1 MMTITTAPAI
11 NATLNGLSIFFL
23 TLGFIYIKKGNR
35 TAHRNCMLAT
45 FVCSTL
51 FLIGYIGYHAYR
63 VRVLGLGPT
72 IFKDPAWFRPIYLT
86 ILITH
91 TILAA
96 AIVPL
101 GLITLGLALRKRFEA
116 HKKIARITWP
126 IWMYVSITG
135 VVIYFLLYQIY
146 PQQG

>member
-1 MMTITTAPAI
+1 MMNIHIAPAI
-11 NATLNGLSIFFL
+11 NAVLNGLSTVFL
-23 TLGFIYIKKGNR
+23 TLGFIYIKRGNK

-51 FLIGYIGYHAYR
+51 FLIGYVGYHTYR
-63 VRVLGLGPT
+63 VRVLGLGAT
-72 IFKDPAWFRPIYLT
+72 VFKDPAWFRPIYLT
-86 ILITH
+86 ILISH

-101 GLITLGLALRKRFEA
+101 GLYTLSLALRQQFER

-126 IWMYVSITG
+126 VWMYVSITG
-135 VVIYFLLYQIY
+135 VVIYLLLYQIF
-146 PQQG
+146 PQHG